1 MSTDT
6 NTGTSAGV
14 GKILLVDDDPNV
26 LSALQRELRQHF
38 GADAL
43 QVEAFGNPFDA
54 LNRICVCEFDL
65 VISDFTMPEMSGGDL
80 LRTLK
85 EVAPSTVRIMLTA
98 STAFDTA
105 LTAINQAEVF
115 RFMPKPW
122 ESEALA
128 QTVRLALAHRAA
140 LLAAPTPQELE
151 AQRLEAEE
159 PGILDVRRDADGAI
173 IL

>member
-1 MSTDT
+1 MSAT
-6 NTGTSAGV
+6 V
-14 GKILLVDDDPNV
+14 HKILLVDDDPGV
-26 LSALQRELRQHF
+26 LHALQRELRQAF
-38 GADAL
+38 GAEAL

-65 VISDFTMPEMSGGDL
+65 VISDFTMPQMSGTEL

-115 RFMPKPW
+115 RFVPKPW
-122 ESEALA
+122 DSAELA
-128 QTVRLALAHRAA
+128 HTVRLALAQRAA
-140 LLAAPTPQELE
+140 PAGAGPQPTAQEME
-151 AQRLEAEE
+151 ARRLEAEE
-159 PGILDVRRDADGAI
+159 PGLLQVRRDANGAI